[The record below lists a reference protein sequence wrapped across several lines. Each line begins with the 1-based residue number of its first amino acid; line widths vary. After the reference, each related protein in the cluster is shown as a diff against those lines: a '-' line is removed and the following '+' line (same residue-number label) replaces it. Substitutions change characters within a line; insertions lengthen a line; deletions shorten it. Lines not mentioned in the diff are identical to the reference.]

1 MHARIS
7 SSSIPQG
14 AGSGRSSGRLRSRQL
29 QFPWGHASERKGRD
43 GRGRVALA
51 QSPGPEGGGGV
62 AIQLL
67 KSPCDSERG
76 PGSRRR
82 SSLRPGPQHCPLFR
96 GQQRPAG
103 PGRLVF
109 DRAANLV
116 YRVNCRCRSG
126 ERRSGQ
132 ERGDFSGPGQ
142 LCCLREDGERCGRAA
157 GNASFSKRIQ
167 KSISQKKV
175 KIELDKSVS
184 NRGIALP
191 SCPLVGPQESGK
203 GTDCRRGLPDLAAVR
218 SRGVCVWKQITK
230 SLQLRP
236 PPQHTH
242 NTHAVVPLFF
252 PTLPPASRCLRLSRA
267 LSSLFLLLC
276 DRDTK
281 QRGPPDRGPR
291 VVFLQPGSSSGME
304 APLFCC
310 PSWCLAPGGANSPGL
325 GESGGPSRP
334 RKILFLSVFRLLRR
348 GIVGCHF
355 RSIPVNEKD
364 TLTYFIYSVK
374 NDKNKSD
381 VKVDSGVH

>member
-1 MHARIS
+1 MNGFTPDEMSRGGDAAAAVAAVVAAAAAAAAS
-7 SSSIPQG
+7 AGNGTG
-14 AGSGRSSGRLRSRQL
+14 AGAG
-29 QFPWGHASERKGRD
+29 AE
-43 GRGRVALA
+43 V
-51 QSPGPEGGGGV
+51 PGAGTV
-62 AIQLL
+62 
-67 KSPCDSERG
+67 SV
-76 PGSRRR
+76 
-82 SSLRPGPQHCPLFR
+82 
-96 GQQRPAG
+96 AG
-103 PGRLVF
+103 PPG
-109 DRAANLV
+109 AA
-116 YRVNCRCRSG
+116 G
-126 ERRSGQ
+126 P
-132 ERGDFSGPGQ
+132 GPGQ

-191 SCPLVGPQESGK
+191 SCPLVGSQESGK

-276 DRDTK
+276 DQDTK

-310 PSWCLAPGGANSPGL
+310 PSWCLAPGGANSPRL
-325 GESGGPSRP
+325 GESGGPSRS
-334 RKILFLSVFRLLRR
+334 RKILFLSVFRLLR
-348 GIVGCHF
+348 
-355 RSIPVNEKD
+355 
-364 TLTYFIYSVK
+364 
-374 NDKNKSD
+374 
-381 VKVDSGVH
+381 SGVRGKPSSPAAWQ